1 MTVGILGGM
10 GPLATADFYRK
21 VIDATPAGVDQDHL
35 PVVVWA
41 DPTVPDRSAALTGHG
56 PDPTPW
62 LVRGAHRLEAL
73 GARVIATP
81 CNTAHAFLD
90 EVRTSVRVPMLDM
103 IAETAAEIR
112 SAHPEVTAVGLLATT
127 GTIRAGLYQRA
138 LEAAG
143 LRVVVPG
150 ELSQGEAV
158 TGAIRRVKAGDTG
171 PAAARLVERAG
182 EELAVR
188 GAGLLVAGCT
198 ELPLVLGGRSAGLP
212 VVDPTAVLARAT
224 VREALTVREVPVA
237 AGVL

>member
-1 MTVGILGGM
+1 MTIGILGGM
-10 GPLATADFYRK
+10 GPLATVDFYRK

-41 DPTVPDRSAALTGHG
+41 DPTVPDRSAALTGRG

-62 LVRGAHRLEAL
+62 LVRGAHRLEAM

-90 EVRTSVRVPMLDM
+90 GVRSSVRVPMLDM
-103 IAETAAEIR
+103 IAETVAEIR
-112 SAHPEVTAVGLLATT
+112 RHHQGVASVGLLATT
-127 GTIRAGLYQRA
+127 GTVRAELYQRA
-138 LEAAG
+138 LAAAG

-158 TGAIRRVKAGDTG
+158 TGAIRRVKAGDLG
-171 PAAARLVERAG
+171 PATVCLIERAA
-182 EELAVR
+182 EELAAR

-198 ELPLVLGGRSAGLP
+198 ELPLLLGDLSAGLP
-212 VVDPTAVLARAT
+212 VVDPTAALARAT
-224 VREALTVREVPVA
+224 VREALTALTPAGA
-237 AGVL
+237 A